1 MAFQAPKDTSRL
13 KLDLG
18 GHSPA
23 VSPLLAEAIGRAYCQ
38 AIDDDGD
45 DELNVGRY
53 IPLFEAFQTLLGT
66 FEANGRTG

>member
-1 MAFQAPKDTSRL
+1 M
-13 KLDLG
+13 
-18 GHSPA
+18 
-23 VSPLLAEAIGRAYCQ
+23 SPLLAEAIGRAYCQ